1 MTKSEKEDY
10 IMMCLSKSMKP
21 HGVTNNLGRNFL
33 LGQLIGEQMDCS
45 ECPVE
50 GLCEKDN
57 SVHYCSEFI
66 RDNFILVDDQNTI
79 K

>member
-45 ECPVE
+45 EFSPSM
-50 GLCEKDN
+50 GSPKN
-57 SVHYCSEFI
+57 SLSCMEISE
-66 RDNFILVDDQNTI
+66 
-79 K
+79 